1 MIKPEIRN
9 RTAPAGFTLVEL
21 LIVIAVIGVL
31 SAVAVPQLL
40 SARRTFR
47 AAGMSR
53 EIASQLRYARQLA
66 MSERRAITFRYDDTL
81 KQISIIRHTL
91 VYAGPDLIVGG
102 VNAVDDTRV
111 GISVLNDP
119 SYPLTTGFVQVRTI
133 DLASS
138 ATPTADIVYGKP
150 TDASPA
156 ALSDG
161 TNLPDPIPT
170 TINIT
175 FQPTGSV
182 INGVGATVDNALF
195 FYNTKSPKN
204 TATAISVLGA
214 AGRVATWRYN
224 GSVDPGTYVE

>member
-9 RTAPAGFTLVEL
+9 RTAQAGFSIAEL
-21 LIVIAVIGVL
+21 LIVIAIIGVL
-31 SAVAVPQLL
+31 SAVSVPQML
-40 SARRTFR
+40 SARRAFR

-81 KQISIIRHTL
+81 KQISIIRHTQ

-102 VNAVDDTRV
+102 INAADDTRV

-119 SYPLTTGFVQVRTI
+119 NYPLTTGFVQVRTI

-138 ATPTADIVYGKP
+138 ATPAADIVYGKP
-150 TDASPA
+150 AGASTDP
-156 ALSDG
+156 LSDG
-161 TNLPDPIPT
+161 TNLPAVIPT

-175 FQPTGSV
+175 FQPTGAV
-182 INGVGATVDNALF
+182 INSANATVDNALF
-195 FYNTKSPKN
+195 FYNTQSPKN